1 MNYELLCQG
10 DSRLLR
16 VKSEKANEI
25 IKVEAGSMVGM
36 TPNFKNKTTTG
47 GGVLKMLGRSLNG
60 ESAIIQEYTSQGEG
74 EILIAPT
81 WSGDIIAIEMN
92 GNTSYKLGT
101 GAFLACTKDVNLD
114 TKANKLK
121 GLIGTSEGL
130 LSVVASGHGT
140 LFINSCG
147 STHEINLADGEE
159 YIVDSGHLIIWDSAL
174 KVETKFAGLLNSEG
188 FVSKFT
194 GPGKIIIQSRKP
206 ILIPSN

>member
-10 DSRLLR
+10 DSRLLC
-16 VKSEKANEI
+16 VKSTSAGEK
-25 IKVEAGSMVGM
+25 IKIEAGSMVGM

-47 GGVLKMLGRSLNG
+47 GGVLKMLGRSVNG

-81 WSGDIIAIEMN
+81 WNGDIIAVEMD
-92 GNTSYKLGT
+92 GNTSYKLGA
-101 GAFLACTKDVNLD
+101 GAFLACTEDVNLN

-121 GLIGTSEGL
+121 GLIGTGEGL

-140 LFINSCG
+140 LFLNSCG

-159 YIVDSGHLIIWDSAL
+159 YVIDSGHLVMWDSAL
-174 KVETKFAGLLNSEG
+174 KLETKFAGFFNAEG
-188 FVSKFT
+188 FVTKFT
-194 GPGKIIIQSRKP
+194 GPGKIVLQSRKP
-206 ILIPSN
+206 IPIPAT